1 MAVELTLK
9 RDRAEGLL
17 GGVCAGLAERYG
29 FDVRLVRIV
38 FVVGAAVAGIAVAVY
53 ALAWAVLPAQ
63 GERRVRLPA
72 RRAELEV
79 AAGTLFLVLAAL
91 LLLRTWGLWVGDGFV
106 WPIALVAAGAAL
118 IWRQSGASLPAPAFG
133 GIAVGALLV
142 LGGGLVFLWLN
153 DALEPARDAVLAIVV
168 IVLAGVAILAPF
180 WMRLVRGLSAE
191 RAARI
196 RSQER
201 AEVAAHLHDSVL
213 QTLALMQKRADDP
226 RAVATLARRQEREL
240 RAWLNQ
246 SGPAD
251 GTLAG
256 ALQAAAAEVEE
267 AHGAV
272 VEVVTVG
279 DRALDPATEAVA
291 AAAREALTNAAKFAP
306 DAGISLYAE
315 MGDDRV
321 EVFVR
326 DRGPGFDPEAVPP
339 DRRGLRESVVG
350 RMQRHGGSATVNTAP
365 GAGTEVELTL

>member
-1 MAVELTLK
+1 MAVDATLK

-17 GGVCAGLAERYG
+17 GGVCAGIAER
-29 FDVRLVRIV
+29 FNVDLRLVRVV
-38 FVVGAAVAGIAVAVY
+38 FVVGAAVAGVAVAVY

-63 GERRVRLPA
+63 GERRVRFPA

-79 AAGTLFLVLAAL
+79 AAGTLLLVLAAL
-91 LLLRTWGLWVGDGFV
+91 LLLRTWGFWVGDGFV
-106 WPIALVAAGAAL
+106 WPIALIAAGAAL

-142 LGGGLVFLWLN
+142 LGGGLVFLWIN

-168 IVLAGVAILAPF
+168 IVIAGVAILAPF
-180 WMRLVRGLSAE
+180 WLRLVRGLGAE

-226 RAVATLARRQEREL
+226 RAVADARPPPGARAARVAERLAAR
-240 RAWLNQ
+240 WH
-246 SGPAD
+246 

-267 AHGAV
+267 AHGTA
-272 VEVVTVG
+272 
-279 DRALDPATEAVA
+279 
-291 AAAREALTNAAKFAP
+291 
-306 DAGISLYAE
+306 
-315 MGDDRV
+315 
-321 EVFVR
+321 
-326 DRGPGFDPEAVPP
+326 DRGRHRRRPAAGPGRPRRSPP
-339 DRRGLRESVVG
+339 RPARR
-350 RMQRHGGSATVNTAP
+350 
-365 GAGTEVELTL
+365 